1 MKPKE
6 WLVANGHLKEAGRGR
21 MSREHIALIQKAVAE
36 GAEIEGYSTPKPAT
50 VKVSE
55 PKAEK
60 VESTGIVDVPD
71 MVRHENDWQAYV
83 DTREVGMRTVCNGCS
98 NSLTHCYCKFP
109 KVWLDHTREG
119 VVVFKQRTTPRKRWW

>member
-21 MSREHIALIQKAVAE
+21 MSREHIALVKAAAE
-36 GAEIEGYSTPKPAT
+36 AGADIEGYSTPKSAPVKAT
-50 VKVSE
+50 E
-55 PKAEK
+55 PKTEK

-71 MVRHENDWQAYV
+71 VVRPESEWQAYV
-83 DTREVGMRTVCNGCS
+83 DNREVGMRTVCNGCK
-98 NSLTHCYCKFP
+98 NSLTHCFCSFP
-109 KVWLDHTREG
+109 KVWLDHAREG